1 MTKELIA
8 RRLLR
13 VAFLLLMV
21 WLVLWATSCG
31 GKKKAVQVSEVST
44 EIAKVERVSELS
56 ENDIQTDIS
65 VFQSNKEKNVSVQE
79 NFQGEVADT
88 SKEATLT
95 VENLNGKKVYR
106 YTNFKNVISGNQISE
121 SESNK
126 TLEQSLSKIELS
138 KSEKKTETDLKEKT
152 ISKNKSVSKEKQG
165 KFPWWWIVIALVLY
179 LAISYLRKTLNPL
192 GWIG

>member
-1 MTKELIA
+1 
-8 RRLLR
+8 LLR

-21 WLVLWATSCG
+21 WLVMWATSCG
-31 GKKKAVQVSEVST
+31 GKKKLVQSSEYST
-44 EIAKVERVSELS
+44 EIAKVERVNEIT
-56 ENDIQTDIS
+56 ENHIVEFNNMVVKTETHSIT
-65 VFQSNKEKNVSVQE
+65 E
-79 NFQGEVADT
+79 NSDV
-88 SKEATLT
+88 TLT
-95 VENLNGKKVYR
+95 QADPDKEITLIAPDGSVTKIKGANA
-106 YTNFKNVISGNQISE
+106 VISSRKETITKKDTFGQI
-121 SESNK
+121 
-126 TLEQSLSKIELS
+126 LSKIELS